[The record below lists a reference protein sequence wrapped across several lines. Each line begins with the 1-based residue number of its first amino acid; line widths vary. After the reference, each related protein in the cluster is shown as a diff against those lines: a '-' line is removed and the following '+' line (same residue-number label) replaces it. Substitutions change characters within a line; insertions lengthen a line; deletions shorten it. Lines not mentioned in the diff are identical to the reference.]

1 MTELVYVLVL
11 ETRFCEFESRLG
23 HQVFWGISIMGL
35 RQLCKLFMGVRSSHP
50 PPSFMDILAETIYAS
65 RELQCSTVA
74 REHQGLNPWI
84 STNLRL
90 VHIMAII
97 ADCLSV
103 DGSSILPRVA
113 SFVVV
118 VSRSP
123 INI

>member
-103 DGSSILPRVA
+103 DGSSILPRIA
-113 SFVVV
+113 KF
-118 VSRSP
+118 
-123 INI
+123 